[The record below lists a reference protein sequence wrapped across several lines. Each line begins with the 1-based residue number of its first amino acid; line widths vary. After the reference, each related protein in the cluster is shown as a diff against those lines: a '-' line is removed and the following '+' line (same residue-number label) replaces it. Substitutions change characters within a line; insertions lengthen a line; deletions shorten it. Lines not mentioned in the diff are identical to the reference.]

1 MLKVLPLVL
10 VNQLSAPPVP
20 RVMLPLQ
27 TFSWRSRSAISSV
40 ICSEPIS
47 PVSSF
52 IEPIED
58 HVVSLLSS
66 INGAPLVTAVDQLQ
80 PSLDST
86 DNLFSTPGSFPS
98 HYTPETSPS
107 GGCLPS
113 PSLPGVTNTSSGGC
127 LSTSSMLHLYYLWMP
142 HSLFIIILYLWMQ
155 LFYIIIRCLYCSC
168 FFFPANLFFSLLRKT
183 LTHGKYFHNG
193 RIN

>member
-58 HVVSLLSS
+58 HIVSLLSS
-66 INGAPLVTAVDQLQ
+66 IDGAPLVTAVDQLQ

-168 FFFPANLFFSLLRKT
+168 FFFPANLFLSLLRKT

-193 RIN
+193 RID

>member
-1 MLKVLPLVL
+1 
-10 VNQLSAPPVP
+10 
-20 RVMLPLQ
+20 MLPLQ

-66 INGAPLVTAVDQLQ
+66 IDGAPLVTAVDQLQ

-168 FFFPANLFFSLLRKT
+168 FFFPANLFLSLLRKT

-193 RIN
+193 RID